1 MHLPHSVFSVRQLDL
16 FLWMLKVLGVD
27 NTPSVK
33 RMNEVDKKLQ
43 ALYSIQTIKYKGA
56 LGHTYYT
63 NSLADIISQE
73 MANPKVHP
81 HLSFYPEQV
90 GQDLSEAR
98 QFAHWL
104 HEVPDDKMGP
114 MLHVGDTDYYVFEPA
129 MLQSGKI

>member
-1 MHLPHSVFSVRQLDL
+1 MHLPRSVFSVRQLDL

-27 NTPSVK
+27 DTPSVK

-81 HLSFYPEQV
+81 HLSFYPEQ
-90 GQDLSEAR
+90 DCFPDE
-98 QFAHWL
+98 FAHWL
-104 HEVPDDKMGP
+104 HEVPDDEMGP
-114 MLHVGDTDYYVFEPA
+114 MLRLGNTDYYVFEPA
-129 MLQSGKI
+129 MLRSGKI